1 MSGFWTIYSRWFRDR
16 LRSTIFWT
24 VGIALVVVA
33 SAAFYP
39 SLSGASGGGLDSGGA
54 AMSSLLG
61 LSQGIDPGS
70 PLGFLWISLYAN
82 IYPWMLMAL
91 GVALGVAAIAGD
103 EETGALEY
111 LLAKP
116 VTRTTVALARMACA
130 VTILFVVSA
139 LSGLSLLVT
148 LPLFDLDEPASTT
161 TAAGASA
168 STTAPD
174 TATAVPTTTAPATTT
189 PATTGATEGVTA
201 VDIFNGTFSS
211 FAVALGLAGIAF
223 ALGAA
228 TGQKGLALGVA
239 SAFGIGGYVLYTLSN
254 MTGSLEPLTWIS
266 PWRWYVDDAMLING
280 LAWDVALPF
289 LGALVGFVAGW
300 LLFLR
305 RDLQNP

>member
-1 MSGFWTIYSRWFRDR
+1 MSGWIVYRRWLRDR
-16 LRSTIFWT
+16 ALSTLVWT
-24 VGIALVVVA
+24 VGIVLIVVA

-39 SLSGASGGGLDSGGA
+39 SLSGVSSGGLDSGGS

-116 VTRTTVALARMACA
+116 VTRTSVAVARFTGA
-130 VTILFVVSA
+130 VTILLVVSA
-139 LSGLSLLVT
+139 LSGIALALS
-148 LPLFDLDEPASTT
+148 LPLFDLDQAVTS
-161 TAAGASA
+161 TAADG
-168 STTAPD
+168 STVTSPG
-174 TATAVPTTTAPATTT
+174 ATAIDV
-189 PATTGATEGVTA
+189 
-201 VDIFNGTFSS
+201 FNGTFSS
-211 FAVALGLAGIAF
+211 FAVGLGIAGLAFLLGGVTGRKSVALGG
-223 ALGAA
+223 
-228 TGQKGLALGVA
+228 A
-239 SAFGIGGYVLYTLSN
+239 SAFAIGGYVLYTLSN

-266 PWRWYVDDAMLING
+266 PWRWYVDDAMSIFG
-280 LAWDVALPF
+280 LTWNVVLPF
-289 LGALVGFVAGW
+289 VAAVIGFLVGW
-300 LLFLR
+300 LVFLR

>member
-1 MSGFWTIYSRWFRDR
+1 MSGWIVYRRWLRDR
-16 LRSTIFWT
+16 ALSTLVWT
-24 VGIALVVVA
+24 VGIVLIVVA

-39 SLSGASGGGLDSGGA
+39 SLSGVSSGGLDSGGS

-116 VTRTTVALARMACA
+116 VTRTSVAVARFTGA
-130 VTILFVVSA
+130 VTILLVVSA
-139 LSGLSLLVT
+139 LSGIALALS
-148 LPLFDLDEPASTT
+148 LPLFDLDQAVTS
-161 TAAGASA
+161 TAADGSTVTSPGA
-168 STTAPD
+168 
-174 TATAVPTTTAPATTT
+174 TATDV
-189 PATTGATEGVTA
+189 
-201 VDIFNGTFSS
+201 FNGTFSS
-211 FAVALGLAGIAF
+211 FAVGLGIAGLAFLLGGVTGRKSVALGG
-223 ALGAA
+223 
-228 TGQKGLALGVA
+228 A
-239 SAFGIGGYVLYTLSN
+239 SAFAIGGYVLYTLSN

-266 PWRWYVDDAMLING
+266 PWRWYVDDAMSIFG
-280 LAWDVALPF
+280 LTWNVVLPF
-289 LGALVGFVAGW
+289 VAAVIGFLVGW
-300 LLFLR
+300 LVFLR